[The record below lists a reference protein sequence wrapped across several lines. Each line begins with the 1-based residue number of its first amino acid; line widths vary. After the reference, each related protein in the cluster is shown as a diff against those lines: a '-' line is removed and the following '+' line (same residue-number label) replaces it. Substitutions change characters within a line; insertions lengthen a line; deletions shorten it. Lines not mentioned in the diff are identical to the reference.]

1 MKQYYIATLEI
12 VVDDEDADYSQPL
25 FNPIT
30 EKIFNNEMDI
40 IGLIHL
46 THERQKPRP
55 SYKVMEGTL
64 KKHAR
69 DLYDDVILEKWRKKE
84 EKDGYE
90 YY

>member
-12 VVDDEDADYSQPL
+12 VLDDEDADSS
-25 FNPIT
+25 NSIIDPIA
-30 EKIFNNEMDI
+30 EKIFNQEFEINGI
-40 IGLIHL
+40 IKI
-46 THERQKPRP
+46 THERQKQRP

-64 KKHAR
+64 KKHVR
-69 DLYDDVILEKWRKKE
+69 DLYDDEILEKWRKKE